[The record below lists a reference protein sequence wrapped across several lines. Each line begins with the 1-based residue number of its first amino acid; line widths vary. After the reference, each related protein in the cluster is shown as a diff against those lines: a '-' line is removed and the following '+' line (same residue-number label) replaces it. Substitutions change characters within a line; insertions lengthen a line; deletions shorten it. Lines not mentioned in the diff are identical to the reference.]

1 MNLYKTMLREF
12 LSAYTE
18 AFRKDRHLSQEQM
31 AEKLRITPRAYSNLK
46 CGRFCFSI
54 LPLLS
59 LLLLLD
65 SKEFEVFQANLQ
77 GKMSTLEAAHES

>member
-1 MNLYKTMLREF
+1 MKIYKTMLREF
-12 LSAYTE
+12 LSTYAE
-18 AFRKDRHLSQEQM
+18 AFREDRHLSQEQM

-46 CGRFCFSI
+46 CGRCCFSI

-65 SKEFEVFQANLQ
+65 NKEFEVFQSTLQ
-77 GKMSTLEAAHES
+77 GKMSTLGTAHET

>member
-1 MNLYKTMLREF
+1 MKIYKTMLREF
-12 LSAYTE
+12 LSAYAE
-18 AFRKDRHLSQEQM
+18 AFREDRHLSQEQM

-46 CGRFCFSI
+46 RGRFCFSI

-65 SKEFEVFQANLQ
+65 SEEFKVFQANLLDE
-77 GKMSTLEAAHES
+77 MSTLEAAHET

>member
-1 MNLYKTMLREF
+1 MKHYKTMLREF
-12 LSAYTE
+12 LSAYAET
-18 AFRKDRHLSQEQM
+18 FRKDRHLSQEQM

-46 CGRFCFSI
+46 RGRFCFSI

-65 SKEFEVFQANLQ
+65 SEEFKVFQANLLDE
-77 GKMSTLEAAHES
+77 MSTLEAAHET